1 MENEKKIA
9 PPDFDGAAHLR
20 FMEKLNEEKEILRI
34 IGKMAAPIDKVLRV
48 AKMFECR
55 ACREGQNSRC
65 LVYLDLYNYGYMMG
79 IRAERQKR
87 RGKA

>member
-1 MENEKKIA
+1 MENKKIIV

-34 IGKMAAPIDKVLRV
+34 IGKMSAPINAVLNLVKASER
-48 AKMFECR
+48 R
-55 ACREGQNSRC
+55 YGSNNRC
-65 LVYLDLYNYGYMMG
+65 LVYLDVFNYGYMMG